1 MVLSRTIDSYQFGF
15 YLNLTDSQLRTL
27 TGFFH
32 HPDAIGVSV
41 LGGRTSVTQAKLDGI
56 GSVVIKHYRRGGLM
70 RYVFKQRYLKLGKTR
85 AQIEFELLQV
95 VRNLGIKAPE
105 PVAYAHR
112 GCIFYQAWLVSRAIK
127 YPLSLALLSLK
138 DEKKTRQAME
148 SVVGQILLLIQNDI
162 LHVDLHPGN
171 IVVDGAGQIFLVDFD
186 KGQIHHGNREKLR
199 DRYLTRWQRAVTK
212 HRLPGMLTEMLQ
224 AGLNQLPL

>member
-1 MVLSRTIDSYQFGF
+1 MVLNRTIDSYHFGF

-27 TGFFH
+27 TGLFH
-32 HPDAIGVSV
+32 HPGPSGVSV
-41 LGGRTSVTQAKLDGI
+41 LGGRTSFTPAQLNGI

-70 RYVFKQRYLKLGKTR
+70 RYFIKQRYLKLGKTR
-85 AQIEFELLQV
+85 AQIEFEMLQV
-95 VRNLGIKAPE
+95 VRNLGINAPE

-127 YPLSLALLSLK
+127 HPLSLALLSLK

-148 SVVGQILLLIQNDI
+148 SVIGQISLLIQNDI

-171 IVVDGAGQIFLVDFD
+171 IVVDGADQIFLVDFD
-186 KGQIHHGNREKLR
+186 KGQIHPGSKEKLR
-199 DRYLTRWQRAVTK
+199 NRYLTRWQRAVTK
-212 HRLPGMLTEMLQ
+212 HRLPDILTDLLL
-224 AGLNQLPL
+224 AGLN

>member
-1 MVLSRTIDSYQFGF
+1 MVLNRTIDSYHFGF

-27 TGFFH
+27 TGLFH
-32 HPDAIGVSV
+32 HPGPSGVPV
-41 LGGRTSVTQAKLDGI
+41 LGGRTSLTPAQLNGI

-70 RYVFKQRYLKLGKTR
+70 RYFIKQRYLKLGKTR
-85 AQIEFELLQV
+85 AQIEFEMLQV
-95 VRNLGIKAPE
+95 VRNLGINAPE

-127 YPLSLALLSLK
+127 HPLSLALLSLK

-148 SVVGQILLLIQNDI
+148 SVIGQISLLIQNDI

-171 IVVDGAGQIFLVDFD
+171 IVVDGADQIFLVDFD
-186 KGQIHHGNREKLR
+186 KGQIHPGSKEKLR
-199 DRYLTRWQRAVTK
+199 NRYLTRWQRAVTK
-212 HRLPGMLTEMLQ
+212 HRLPDILTDLLL
-224 AGLNQLPL
+224 AGLN

>member
-1 MVLSRTIDSYQFGF
+1 MVLNRTIDSYHFGF

-27 TGFFH
+27 TGLFL
-32 HPDAIGVSV
+32 HPGPSGVSV
-41 LGGRTSVTQAKLDGI
+41 LGGRTSLTPAQLNGI

-70 RYVFKQRYLKLGKTR
+70 RYFIKQRYLKMGKTR
-85 AQIEFELLQV
+85 DQIEFEMLQV
-95 VRNLGIKAPE
+95 VRNLGINAPE

-127 YPLSLALLSLK
+127 HPLSLALLSLK

-148 SVVGQILLLIQNDI
+148 SVIGQISLLIQNDI

-171 IVVDGAGQIFLVDFD
+171 IVVDGADQIFLVDFD
-186 KGQIHHGNREKLR
+186 KGQIHPGSKEKLR
-199 DRYLTRWQRAVTK
+199 NRYLTRWQRAVTK
-212 HRLPGMLTEMLQ
+212 HRLPDILTDLLL
-224 AGLNQLPL
+224 AGLN

>member
-1 MVLSRTIDSYQFGF
+1 MVLNRTIDSYHFGF

-27 TGFFH
+27 TGLFL
-32 HPDAIGVSV
+32 HPGPSGVSI
-41 LGGRTSVTQAKLDGI
+41 LGGRTSLTPAQLNGI

-70 RYVFKQRYLKLGKTR
+70 RYFIKQRYLKLGKTR
-85 AQIEFELLQV
+85 AQIEFEMLQV
-95 VRNLGIKAPE
+95 VRNLGINAPE

-127 YPLSLALLSLK
+127 HPLSLALLSLK

-148 SVVGQILLLIQNDI
+148 SVIGQISLLIQNDI

-171 IVVDGAGQIFLVDFD
+171 IVVDGADQIFLVDFD
-186 KGQIHHGNREKLR
+186 KGQIHPGSKEKLR
-199 DRYLTRWQRAVTK
+199 NRYLTRWQRAVTK
-212 HRLPGMLTEMLQ
+212 HRLPDILTDLLL
-224 AGLNQLPL
+224 AGLN

>member
-1 MVLSRTIDSYQFGF
+1 MISTRTIEAYRFGSS
-15 YLNLTDSQLRTL
+15 LELDEHQLRTCIR
-27 TGFFH
+27 FFNQ
-32 HPDAIGVSV
+32 PTAGNTSM
-41 LGGRTSVTQAKLDGI
+41 LGGRTALSFSEIDGF
-56 GSVVIKHYRRGGLM
+56 GPVAIKSYYRGGWV
-70 RYVFKQRYLKLGKTR
+70 RYLIKQRYLKLGKTR

-112 GCIFYQAWLVSRAIK
+112 GGIFYQAWLVSRAIK
-127 YPLSLALLSLK
+127 HPLSLALLSLK

-212 HRLPGMLTEMLQ
+212 HRLPEILTEMLQ
-224 AGLNQLPL
+224 AGLN

>member
-1 MVLSRTIDSYQFGF
+1 MPLNQTIDSYHFGF
-15 YLNLTDSQLRTL
+15 SLNLTDSHLSAL
-27 TGFFH
+27 AGLFH
-32 HPDAIGVSV
+32 HPDPICVSV
-41 LGGRTSVTQAKLDGI
+41 LGGRTSLTPAQLNGI
-56 GSVVIKHYRRGGLM
+56 GSVVIKHYRRGGLL
-70 RYVFKQRYLKLGKTR
+70 RYFIKQRYLKLGKTR
-85 AQIEFELLQV
+85 PQIEFELLQV
-95 VRNLGIKAPE
+95 VRNLGINAPE

-148 SVVGQILLLIQNDI
+148 SVIEQISLLIQNDI

-186 KGQIHHGNREKLR
+186 KGQIHHGTRKKLR
-199 DRYLTRWQRAVTK
+199 NRYLTRWQRAVTK
-212 HRLPGMLTEMLQ
+212 HRLPDMLSESLQ
-224 AGLNQLPL
+224 AGLT

>member
-1 MVLSRTIDSYQFGF
+1 MPLNQTIDSYHFGF
-15 YLNLTDSQLRTL
+15 SLNLTDSHLSAL
-27 TGFFH
+27 AGLFH
-32 HPDAIGVSV
+32 HPDPIGVSV
-41 LGGRTSVTQAKLDGI
+41 LGGRTSLTPAQLNGI
-56 GSVVIKHYRRGGLM
+56 GSVVIKHYRRGGLL
-70 RYVFKQRYLKLGKTR
+70 RYFIKQRYLKLGKTR
-85 AQIEFELLQV
+85 PQIEFELLQV
-95 VRNLGIKAPE
+95 VRNLGINAPE

-148 SVVGQILLLIQNDI
+148 SVIEQISLLIQNDI

-186 KGQIHHGNREKLR
+186 KGQIHHGTRKKLR
-199 DRYLTRWQRAVTK
+199 NRYLTRWQRAVTK
-212 HRLPGMLTEMLQ
+212 HRLPDMLSESLQ
-224 AGLNQLPL
+224 AGLT